1 MKRLLAVVV
10 LGVIITLLPY
20 LLRPLFGE
28 QAAIFW
34 LPGFAAVSHWFP
46 LGLRGPNGGTAK
58 LVACL
63 VNVPIWATAFLIF
76 SGLMH
81 WSSKISKPTV
91 RREMRGKELSR
102 D

>member
-1 MKRLLAVVV
+1 LKRFLAALV

-28 QAAIFW
+28 QSAIFW
-34 LPGFAAVSHWFP
+34 LPGFVAVSHWFP
-46 LGLRGPNGGTAK
+46 LGLRGENGDTAK
-58 LVACL
+58 LVACI
-63 VNVPIWATAFLIF
+63 VNVPIWTAAFLIF

-81 WSSKISKPTV
+81 WTSKISRPTAES
-91 RREMRGKELSR
+91 EMRSKQWQR

>member
-1 MKRLLAVVV
+1 LKRLAAALV
-10 LGVIITLLPY
+10 LGIIITLLPY

-34 LPGFAAVSHWFP
+34 LPGFAAVSRWFP
-46 LGLRGPNGGTAK
+46 LGLRGPDGNTAK
-58 LVACL
+58 LIACI
-63 VNVPIWATAFLIF
+63 VNIPIWAVAFLIF

-81 WSSKISKPTV
+81 WTSKISRPTAGE
-91 RREMRGKELSR
+91 EMRRKDWQR